1 MQCEVCYQNKPI
13 PYKCPKCRIKY
24 CSAACFQKHKS
35 SEICSEKT
43 LQFNPTAEA
52 SIIQTQ
58 TPIELGD
65 DEESDRLSAN
75 VLARIDHS
83 KDVLELLKN
92 RHLRAIIKAI
102 DHSINPADDMQKAM
116 MEPIFVQFVDQL
128 LMVVEK

>member
-1 MQCEVCYQNKPI
+1 MMSRESLNK
-13 PYKCPKCRIKY
+13 
-24 CSAACFQKHKS
+24 Q
-35 SEICSEKT
+35 T
-43 LQFNPTAEA
+43 

-65 DEESDRLSAN
+65 DEESDRLSTNA
-75 VLARIDHS
+75 LKRIDQS
-83 KDVLELLKN
+83 KEVLELLKN
-92 RHLRAIIKAI
+92 RHLRTIIKAI